1 MRRCFLPENW
11 LVHSPEGGFLRGRRA
26 SAESQRYIKL
36 FEMENKEAEG
46 KVRGAQWAIGE
57 ANVEDCGYRLDGLWY
72 RIPPLRPL
80 AIEYNGCYYHGCPQ
94 CFPIRDQRLAGG
106 RTAEELYE
114 RTQSRLY
121 ELEQQGYSLHVVW
134 GHEMKERL
142 RFNQQLK
149 RTWNEIDVVRPMDP
163 RKDCLRGG
171 RTEPFKLHH
180 ICKPDE
186 EIIYIDIVSLYP
198 YVMKAREFPIGY
210 PDVLT
215 RETLTQPPNAILP
228 WTHPRHNRYKGL
240 LLVRVLPP
248 TSMNGLPPLLGY
260 RTHDGRLTFPL
271 CSSCADNKQQQ
282 QCRHSMKQRSW
293 ISGYTH
299 VELNKALELG
309 YQILDI
315 YEVWNYDR
323 WDPELFKGYVNTFV
337 GLKQQASG
345 WPENCDSQE
354 ARNRYI
360 AEFDRVEGIR
370 MDPAKVEINPGLR
383 MIAKILANSLWGKL
397 AQRVGTTE
405 VKYARTPEEF
415 HQLLEDPTLET
426 LDFEHVSE
434 FMDRC
439 VVRKKE
445 EFAKPPDTN
454 CLHVAAFVTSYARLH
469 LYKYMEEVKQING
482 QLLYCDTDSIF
493 YVKKCGGNFVGEGEA
508 LGQMKREHL
517 GRKILEFVSGG
528 PKNYGFRH
536 VDAATG
542 RDERAELKIRSF
554 PLSYATH
561 QLINFQTMKQLVI
574 CQFNIDGEIDD
585 MASEN
590 CILDS
595 NNIISVEFPQIGR
608 TTRSDLYTIMARK
621 DYRVCFEKGRIRP
634 NMETLPFGHGNVL
647 EQQQQEDQIIHQP
660 HVQVQQHPILD
671 LQAIPGSSNWT
682 DVDYLRRYR

>member
-1 MRRCFLPENW
+1 MGATTTVIFICSSKNFLI
-11 LVHSPEGGFLRGRRA
+11 FLF
-26 SAESQRYIKL
+26 SI
-36 FEMENKEAEG
+36 
-46 KVRGAQWAIGE
+46 
-57 ANVEDCGYRLDGLWY
+57 
-72 RIPPLRPL
+72 
-80 AIEYNGCYYHGCPQ
+80 GCPQ

-114 RTQSRLY
+114 RTQSRLF

-186 EIIYIDIVSLYP
+186 EIIYIDIVIFKINFKILNKFKVSLYP

-315 YEVWNYDR
+315 YEVIF
-323 WDPELFKGYVNTFV
+323 L
-337 GLKQQASG
+337 L
-345 WPENCDSQE
+345 
-354 ARNRYI
+354 I
-360 AEFDRVEGIR
+360 
-370 MDPAKVEINPGLR
+370 
-383 MIAKILANSLWGKL
+383 SL
-397 AQRVGTTE
+397 
-405 VKYARTPEEF
+405 YYF
-415 HQLLEDPTLET
+415 
-426 LDFEHVSE
+426 
-434 FMDRC
+434 
-439 VVRKKE
+439 
-445 EFAKPPDTN
+445 
-454 CLHVAAFVTSYARLH
+454 
-469 LYKYMEEVKQING
+469 
-482 QLLYCDTDSIF
+482 
-493 YVKKCGGNFVGEGEA
+493 
-508 LGQMKREHL
+508 
-517 GRKILEFVSGG
+517 
-528 PKNYGFRH
+528 
-536 VDAATG
+536 
-542 RDERAELKIRSF
+542 
-554 PLSYATH
+554 
-561 QLINFQTMKQLVI
+561 
-574 CQFNIDGEIDD
+574 
-585 MASEN
+585 
-590 CILDS
+590 
-595 NNIISVEFPQIGR
+595 
-608 TTRSDLYTIMARK
+608 
-621 DYRVCFEKGRIRP
+621 
-634 NMETLPFGHGNVL
+634 
-647 EQQQQEDQIIHQP
+647 
-660 HVQVQQHPILD
+660 
-671 LQAIPGSSNWT
+671 
-682 DVDYLRRYR
+682 